1 MDKVNFFDINLIGTG
16 IKSFAMLALVL
27 ACVIFVLYIMRR
39 FLSIGAGTKGE
50 VDMKRLGALYFSPKE
65 RIEVV
70 EISDINK
77 LEICNALNAELLCNF
92 FKKGSCLKLIT

>member
-70 EISDINK
+70 EISGERIV
-77 LEICNALNAELLCNF
+77 LGVAP
-92 FKKGSCLKLIT
+92 GSVNYIITLKDTNEKTSE

>member
-1 MDKVNFFDINLIGTG
+1 MDKVKFLDINLIGTG
-16 IKSFAMLALVL
+16 MKTFAMLALVL

-39 FLSIGAGTKGE
+39 FLGVGVGNKGE

-70 EISDINK
+70 EISGERIV
-77 LEICNALNAELLCNF
+77 LGIAP
-92 FKKGSCLKLIT
+92 GSVNYIITLKDTNENLSE

>member
-16 IKSFAMLALVL
+16 MKSFAMLALVL

-70 EISDINK
+70 EISGERIV
-77 LEICNALNAELLCNF
+77 LGVAP
-92 FKKGSCLKLIT
+92 GSVNYIITLKDTNENTSE